1 MEGEVKDTLVRL
13 VSESNG
19 ESFSF
24 VGELEK
30 SAAPSM
36 ASEAGSAVCCLGLPG
51 LSRLG
56 DSRFVPSEADGRM
69 PTRWAVGGG
78 VFAGDDFWGEID
90 LARSAG
96 MDCQHFQS
104 CLRSGLLQLLRCQS
118 GLEKTVSR
126 ISQGATRSVQ
136 RLAWEGVPSIWRWRA
151 WRGEKGAD
159 WA

>member
-30 SAAPSM
+30 SVAPSR
-36 ASEAGSAVCCLGLPG
+36 ASEAVSTVRCLGLPG

-56 DSRFVPSEADGRM
+56 DSRLVPSEADGRM

-78 VFAGDDFWGEID
+78 VFAGDDFWGEMD

-96 MDCQHFQS
+96 MDCQHFHPCS
-104 CLRSGLLQLLRCQS
+104 RSGLLQLSRCQS
-118 GLEKTVSR
+118 GLAKSSVSDFAGR
-126 ISQGATRSVQ
+126 NTQRAECSVG
-136 RLAWEGVPSIWRWRA
+136 RVAVDLTMAGLEG
-151 WRGEKGAD
+151 
-159 WA
+159 